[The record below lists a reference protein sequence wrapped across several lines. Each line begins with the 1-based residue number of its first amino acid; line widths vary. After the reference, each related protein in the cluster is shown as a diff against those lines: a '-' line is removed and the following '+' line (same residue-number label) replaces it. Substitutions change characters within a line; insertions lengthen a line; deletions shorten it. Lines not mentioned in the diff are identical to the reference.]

1 MSGRIG
7 LVPVLLMLVLAAGCR
22 GSSDDGAQADNGTMP
37 IATAA
42 AVEAQPEPLHR
53 PVRNAVVPA
62 KTSPVV
68 TVRAQPAPRH
78 GMGAAPV
85 NVMDLPP
92 SDDDMSALP
101 FPREVTAFM
110 VDRDGCDH
118 FRGEEPYD
126 AERRA
131 YIAENIAELC
141 QGTDARLA
149 TLRRRYAGDRSVTAA
164 LKGYDQH
171 IEGIGHY

>member
-1 MSGRIG
+1 MSGRFG
-7 LVPVLLMLVLAAGCR
+7 LVPMVLMLALMAGCR
-22 GSSDDGAQADNGTMP
+22 DSSAEGVQADNGV
-37 IATAA
+37 ATPVA
-42 AVEAQPEPLHR
+42 AVAAIEPQPAPPIR
-53 PVRNAVVPA
+53 AVAAPA
-62 KTSPVV
+62 KPSPVV

-78 GMGAAPV
+78 SL
-85 NVMDLPP
+85 DLPP

-101 FPREVTAFM
+101 FPQEVTSFM

-149 TLRRRYAGDRSVTAA
+149 MLRRRYAGDRSVTTA
-164 LKGYDQH
+164 LKSYDAH
-171 IEGIGHY
+171 IEGITSY

>member
-7 LVPVLLMLVLAAGCR
+7 LVPGVLMLVLIAGCR
-22 GSSDDGAQADNGTMP
+22 GSSDDSAQADNGTPP
-37 IATAA
+37 IVTAA
-42 AVEAQPEPLHR
+42 AVESQPEPLLR
-53 PVRNAVVPA
+53 PVRNVVTPVR
-62 KTSPVV
+62 TSPVV
-68 TVRAQPAPRH
+68 TVRAQPAPR
-78 GMGAAPV
+78 

-92 SDDDMSALP
+92 SDDDISPLP
-101 FPREVTAFM
+101 FPQEVTAFM

-141 QGTDARLA
+141 HGTDARLA
-149 TLRRRYAGDRSVTAA
+149 MLRRRYSGDRSVTAA
-164 LKGYDQH
+164 LKGYDEH
-171 IEGIGHY
+171 IEGVVNY

>member
-1 MSGRIG
+1 M
-7 LVPVLLMLVLAAGCR
+7 VLMLALMAGCR
-22 GSSDDGAQADNGTMP
+22 DSSAEGVQADNGV
-37 IATAA
+37 ATPVAA
-42 AVEAQPEPLHR
+42 
-53 PVRNAVVPA
+53 
-62 KTSPVV
+62 VV

-78 GMGAAPV
+78 SL
-85 NVMDLPP
+85 DLPP

-101 FPREVTAFM
+101 FPQEVTSFM

-149 TLRRRYAGDRSVTAA
+149 MLRRRYAGDRSVTTA
-164 LKGYDQH
+164 LKSYDAH
-171 IEGIGHY
+171 IEGITSY